1 LTNTE
6 EKEEI
11 RRIIAIRTHE
21 LPHEDFGVLGFHEW
35 SQALERGIAAHHAGL
50 LPMFKETI
58 EELFQRGLLK
68 VVFATETLALGI
80 NMPARSVVLDK
91 LVKWNGETHATI
103 SPGEYTQLTGRAGRR
118 GIDVEGNALIM
129 WSEEIDS
136 GMAAGLASTRTY
148 PLRSS
153 FSPTYNMTANLI
165 SRFGR
170 ERARKSLGS
179 SFAQFQADKAVVGLA
194 RQITKNEQAVKS
206 LRGEASCHLGDI
218 SEYMERR
225 AAIKELENQFS
236 QRRVVS
242 GSRRKAH
249 EAIEEEISEH
259 RRFLKHHPCH
269 PCPDRESHARQFE
282 KAARLER
289 ESQGLT
295 NRMESRTNV
304 IPRTF
309 DRVGDVLTDLNYLHG
324 DSLTPKGE
332 ILTRIYAETDLLMAE
347 ILNSEILN
355 DITPPDLVG
364 LLSSLVYEGRGE
376 RSRTPRLPK
385 SLEQLVPPVAK
396 MWATIVNLEESH
408 GIQPQRE
415 PNFDLAWSAYRWA
428 NGHSLQTI
436 LRETE
441 ITVGDFVRA
450 IRQIIDLLGQL
461 LNAKPD
467 MHHLIRDAMK
477 RVDRGVI
484 AYSAVVA

>member
-1 LTNTE
+1 
-6 EKEEI
+6 
-11 RRIIAIRTHE
+11 
-21 LPHEDFGVLGFHEW
+21 
-35 SQALERGIAAHHAGL
+35 
-50 LPMFKETI
+50 MFKETI

-91 LVKWNGETHATI
+91 LVKWNGETHAAI

-118 GIDVEGNALIM
+118 GIDYEGNALVM

-170 ERARKSLGS
+170 DRARKSLGS
-179 SFAQFQADKAVVGLA
+179 SFAQFQADRAVVGLA
-194 RQITKNEQAVKS
+194 RQISKNEQVINSLKS
-206 LRGEASCHLGDI
+206 EAQCHLGDF
-218 SEYMERR
+218 SEYMQRR
-225 AAIKELENQFS
+225 FEIKSLEQQFS
-236 QRRVVS
+236 QRRIVS

-249 EAIEEEISEH
+249 QAIEEEISEH
-259 RRFLKHHPCH
+259 RTFLKHHSCH
-269 PCPDRESHARQFE
+269 PCPDRESHARQYD

-289 ESQGLT
+289 ESQGLR

-309 DRVGDVLTDLNYLHG
+309 DRVADVLTDLDYLHK
-324 DSLTPKGE
+324 DSLTNRGE
-332 ILTRIYAETDLLMAE
+332 TLTRIYAESDLLMAE
-347 ILNSEILN
+347 ILNSEILSA
-355 DITPPDLVG
+355 ISAPDLVG
-364 LLSSLVYEGRGE
+364 LLSALVYEGRGE

-385 SLEQLVPPVAK
+385 SLEQLVPPVVK
-396 MWATIVNLEESH
+396 MWSKIVVLEESH

-461 LNAKPD
+461 LSAKPEL
-467 MHHLIRDAMK
+467 HNLIRDSLK
-477 RVDRGVI
+477 RIDRGVI
-484 AYSAVVA
+484 AYSAVIA